1 MIILIPMGGKGTRF
15 SDQGYALNKA
25 LIPVTSRHDGKK
37 YPMSLSALMD
47 IPWSNHKKSKIVCVN
62 SLEHQYNG
70 LEKKFHKIFP
80 QTIFI
85 HDHIKL
91 DRAFGCFLAREFLNS
106 NDELFI
112 GACDNGFDI
121 NLKEFNR
128 LKKTSDAI
136 MLSHTNDPN
145 IARNP
150 DAHSWAKLAKDN
162 ETIKYLSFKKPVSKN
177 PMNDH
182 ATTGMFWFK
191 NSKTFLC
198 FLEEM
203 IWSQDHFEGKYYVDN
218 ILKYYINQ
226 GQKVKKFD
234 VNYHCWGTP
243 EDYELYE
250 STINY
255 WLNFNK
261 KNKFIR

>member
-15 SDQGYALNKA
+15 SDKGYVKNKA

-47 IPWSNHKKSKIVCVN
+47 IPWCHHQNTKIICVN
-62 SLEHQYNG
+62 SLEHEKNG
-70 LEKKFHKIFP
+70 LEKKFYKVFP
-80 QTIFI
+80 SITFI

-91 DRAFGCFLAREFLNS
+91 DQAFGCFLAREFL
-106 NDELFI
+106 DADEELFI

-121 NLKEFNR
+121 NLNYFNR

-136 MLSHTNDPN
+136 MLSHTNDSN
-145 IARNP
+145 IERNP
-150 DAHSWAKLAKDN
+150 YAHSWAKLARDK
-162 ETIKYLSFKKPVSKN
+162 ESIKALSFKKPVSKN

-191 NSKTFLC
+191 SSKLFLK

-203 IWSQDHFEGKYYVDN
+203 IWSKDHFEGKYYVDK
-218 ILKYYINQ
+218 ILKYYIDKGYN
-226 GQKVKKFD
+226 VKKFD

-250 STINY
+250 KTLRY
-255 WLNFNK
+255 WEDFNK
-261 KNKFIR
+261 NSKFI